1 MNFLRE
7 LEEARMT
14 RDSNDARVLTY
25 TDCCER
31 AYLSILILEVLRLF
45 PGYIDKARNYA
56 SKTKDRNYEHFRMYS
71 TDLHNFVYYIVG
83 DETALGKL
91 KDPGSAM
98 QKRQNTHFPQMAFNR
113 YISNLMAG
121 ERFVNSQFLLQ
132 IESALKVR
140 NTAYNSIRRHIQSF
154 TKLDRLEQ
162 KQTITQLLYAA
173 RAKLRSSDI
182 IQHLEELAADK
193 NLETGTV
200 KDNEPKISV
209 PDIADSPNT
218 LALYRYLVGS
228 KNTMLAKKFVDQA
241 KNGNAIPSN
250 MVNAYMPIIKMV
262 DDIAQAGPGFIQ
274 QLKILQ
280 NRAQKSRKK

>member
-31 AYLSILILEVLRLF
+31 AYLSILILEVLRQF
-45 PGYIDKARNYA
+45 PGYKDKAKTYA

-71 TDLHNFVYYIVG
+71 TDLHNFVYYIIG
-83 DETALGKL
+83 DEEALGKL
-91 KDPGSAM
+91 KDPGSA
-98 QKRQNTHFPQMAFNR
+98 RQLRKNTHFPQMAFNR
-113 YISNLMAG
+113 YISNLMSG
-121 ERFVNSQFLLQ
+121 VRETNTQFLIQ
-132 IESALKVR
+132 IEAALKIGNTEYKSVR
-140 NTAYNSIRRHIQSF
+140 RSIQSF
-154 TKLDRLEQ
+154 DKLDRLLQ
-162 KQTITQLLYAA
+162 KQAVTKLLYAA

-200 KDNEPKISV
+200 QDNEPKISMT
-209 PDIADSPNT
+209 DIADSPNT

-241 KNGNAIPSN
+241 KNGNSIPSS
-250 MVNAYMPIIKMV
+250 MVHAYMPIIKMV
-262 DDIAQAGPGFIQ
+262 DDIAQAGPGYIQ